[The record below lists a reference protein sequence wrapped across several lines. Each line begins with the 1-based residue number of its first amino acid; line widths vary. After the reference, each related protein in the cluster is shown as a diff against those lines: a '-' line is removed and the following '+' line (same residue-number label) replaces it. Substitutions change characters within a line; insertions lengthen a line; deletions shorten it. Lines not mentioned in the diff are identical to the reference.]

1 MQEYQIEIIE
11 TLNKT
16 VSVIA
21 DTSEEALSKVRR
33 AYRDGEIVLG
43 SEHLLDT
50 DIFVG
55 EPDEELDFTLT
66 ALYVQPQRPPEEVK
80 IHDDLVTLQGI
91 VQGPIEIISPY
102 ADPVVIICNEEGK
115 IEQLPYNR
123 VLSDSRGNIQDV
135 IAGNFLIVGT
145 TEDGEL
151 KSLDSAMLEK
161 YSKKFETPER
171 FQLFEGKLA
180 VQKIKPPKPKH
191 KHEFSL

>member
-55 EPDEELDFTLT
+55 DPEEQLDFTLT
-66 ALYVQPQRPPEEVK
+66 ALYVQPQRPPEEVR

-91 VQGPIEIISPY
+91 VQGPIEVISPFE
-102 ADPVVIICNEEGK
+102 DPVVIICNEEGK
-115 IEQLPYNR
+115 IDQLPYNR
-123 VLSDSRGNIQDV
+123 VLSDSRGNVHDI

-145 TEDGEL
+145 NEDGEL
-151 KSLDSAMLEK
+151 TSLDTEMLDK
-161 YSKKFETPER
+161 YMKKFETPEK
-171 FQLFEGKLA
+171 FKLIGEKLA
-180 VQKIKPPKPKH
+180 VQKITTPKQKH